1 MLAIRVEGNTQG
13 LRAQP
18 LRRLERLASRKTPAE
33 SIIGPEYARALTET
47 ALEIQRQVG
56 VLIDRRGQ
64 TSKLIVGDARSL
76 LLPDL
81 REYRQ
86 GRDRLCGLRL
96 VHTHLNGE
104 PLTDDDLTDLAVL
117 RLDLIAAVLVQDDGL
132 PGVVHTAHL
141 VPNNDAGRAWE
152 LARFRSVHELPGDF
166 PEMIDALEAEFARLR
181 KPREVGDPRERGVL
195 VHVSQARPTEAED
208 SMQELKDLARAAGI
222 DCVHAI
228 IQRREIDPR
237 FVMGKGKLQEAVI
250 KAMQVGAEALVFDQN
265 LSPAQVNALSAFT
278 DLKILDRT
286 QVILDIFAQRAQTR
300 EGKIQVEL
308 AQLRYMLP
316 RLGMKQTALA
326 YSRLTGGIGG
336 RGPGETKLE
345 IDRRR
350 AQERA
355 AMLEREV
362 AKLGERRKLRRSVRT
377 EKRVPTVSI
386 VGYTNAGK
394 STLLNSLTQS
404 SVTAEDML
412 FATLNP
418 VSRRLRFP
426 RDREVIITDTVG
438 FIRNLPKELMAAF
451 RTTLEE
457 LDDADLLLHVV
468 DASADGFEE
477 KKAAVEGLLDALG
490 LWETPRLLVL
500 NKSDLCNEDELAGLV
515 QQTGGIPIS
524 APNRRT
530 FDALMRR
537 IEEQLWN
544 RAGHAGAACDTSS
557 STVRILRAS
566 ASGENGFGRNE
577 IPFSSSP

>member
-1 MLAIRVEGNTQG
+1 VAVIRVEGNTHG

-18 LRRLERLASRKTPAE
+18 LRRLERLATRKTPAD
-33 SIIGPEYARALTET
+33 SIIAPEFARAMTET
-47 ALEIQRQVG
+47 SLEIQRQVG

-64 TSKLIVGDARSL
+64 TRKLIVGDARSL

-104 PLTDDDLTDLAVL
+104 ALTDDDLTDLAVL
-117 RLDLIAAVLVQDDGL
+117 RLDLIAAILVQEDGL
-132 PGVVHTAHL
+132 PGSVHMAHL
-141 VPNNDAGRAWE
+141 VPNNDAGQAWE
-152 LARFRSVHELPGDF
+152 LNKGRSVHDLPDDF
-166 PEMIDALEAEFARLR
+166 LETIEALEAEFARLR
-181 KPREVGDPRERGVL
+181 KPRLVGDTRDRGIL
-195 VHVSQARPTEAED
+195 VHVSTARLAEAED

-222 DCVHAI
+222 DCVHEI
-228 IQRREIDPR
+228 IQRREIDR
-237 FVMGKGKLQEAVI
+237 KFVMGKGKLQAAVI
-250 KAMQVGAEALVFDQN
+250 KAMQLGAEALVFDQN
-265 LSPAQVNALSAFT
+265 LSPAQVNALSQFT

-350 AQERA
+350 AQQRA

-362 AKLGERRKLRRSVRT
+362 TKLGERRKLRRSARI
-377 EKRVPTVSI
+377 EKRIPTVSI
-386 VGYTNAGK
+386 IGYTNAGK
-394 STLLNSLTQS
+394 STLLNSLTES
-404 SVTAEDML
+404 SVTAEDTL

-426 RDREVIITDTVG
+426 EDREVIITDTVG
-438 FIRNLPKELMAAF
+438 FIRKLPKELMAAF
-451 RTTLEE
+451 RSTLEE
-457 LDDADLLLHVV
+457 LDDANVLLHVV
-468 DASADGFEE
+468 DASSDGFED
-477 KKAAVEGLLDALG
+477 KRKAVDALVDELG
-490 LWETPRLLVL
+490 LSQTPQLLVL
-500 NKSDLCNEDELAGLV
+500 NKTDLCNEDELAGLV
-515 QQTGGIPIS
+515 QRTGGLPVS
-524 APNRRT
+524 AFDRGT
-530 FDALMRR
+530 FSPLMRA
-537 IEEQLWN
+537 IEASLW
-544 RAGHAGAACDTSS
+544 RSKAYARTAP
-557 STVRILRAS
+557 AS
-566 ASGENGFGRNE
+566 
-577 IPFSSSP
+577 